1 MGDTLD
7 YYTECEEY
15 IKQDSFLNSIQ
26 DNEAVQKTIV
36 NIETKLSS
44 LDEQMLFALEEYKK
58 YYVYIHKNPEN
69 REYQSLFSNAQSNLT
84 TIGSKIFEISNQIDI
99 DTDLLNN
106 RLECLNALI
115 SEEKRKNVV
124 FKSRLGIIENTNNA
138 SSELIYDYKQIY
150 DEEYLKNWALI
161 ISIIIAFISVK
172 MMYSNVNGDMT
183 SNVKNIASN
192 ISSNISNIGRNMY
205 NKGSNM
211 YNNMGRNMYNNN
223 KGSNMYNNMGRNYR

>member
-1 MGDTLD
+1 V
-7 YYTECEEY
+7 
-15 IKQDSFLNSIQ
+15 
-26 DNEAVQKTIV
+26 A
-36 NIETKLSS
+36 
-44 LDEQMLFALEEYKK
+44 
-58 YYVYIHKNPEN
+58 
-69 REYQSLFSNAQSNLT
+69 T
-84 TIGSKIFEISNQIDI
+84 TITDI
-99 DTDLLNN
+99 RVRET
-106 RLECLNALI
+106 RK
-115 SEEKRKNVV
+115 EEKRKNVV